1 MPIVAITS
9 IDKIP
14 CLYHFTDRRNL
25 DSIKA
30 QGGLHPLAELE
41 KKGVVIPAAGG
52 NQWSRDADAFKGMG
66 KYVHLCF
73 CEEHPMEFRARQ
85 DGRITESIFLKID
98 PSVLKF
104 EGVKFA
110 PDVSN
115 KAGVELLDLA
125 EAEKVIDFEVL
136 YTRTEWSNQLI
147 KERRKKVKK
156 YEVLVPS
163 FIPLKLIR
171 NI

>member
-1 MPIVAITS
+1 
-9 IDKIP
+9 
-14 CLYHFTDRRNL
+14 
-25 DSIKA
+25 
-30 QGGLHPLAELE
+30 
-41 KKGVVIPAAGG
+41 
-52 NQWSRDADAFKGMG
+52 
-66 KYVHLCF
+66 
-73 CEEHPMEFRARQ
+73 MEFRARQ